1 MGKRRGKGSN
11 YKAAYCDGMLLC
23 LFLDFEGTL
32 SGVND
37 HSLILPSFL
46 GNTWVFSNSEKPFFS
61 VDSGEESRD
70 LRRHKPVRTKLKE
83 HISENLDVPENPAC
97 RKGCYNNIK
106 LRNILWQPIFN
117 SSRVQM
123 LLISNG

>member
-32 SGVND
+32 SGLND

-97 RKGCYNNIK
+97 RKRCYNNIK
-106 LRNILWQPIFN
+106 L
-117 SSRVQM
+117 
-123 LLISNG
+123 